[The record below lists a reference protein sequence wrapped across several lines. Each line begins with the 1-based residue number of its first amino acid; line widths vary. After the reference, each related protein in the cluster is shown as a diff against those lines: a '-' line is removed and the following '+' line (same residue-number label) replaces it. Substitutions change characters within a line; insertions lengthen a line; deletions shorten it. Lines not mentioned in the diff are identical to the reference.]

1 MPPALDQVY
10 SIATTDLRLRLR
22 RPATLWLILI
32 LSGMAYLLIPDPSTG
47 RALMVVDGARALYT
61 SQVVALA
68 TAGLASL
75 FLTFAGFYLTSNT
88 IRRDLI
94 ARTGGIIAATPV
106 GSGTYLVGK
115 FAGGGA
121 YLGLITAVYVLNVM
135 AMHLLRGE
143 GPLEPF
149 TYFLTYLLALGPA
162 ISVIAALALM
172 FECVPLLSGR
182 LGDVLYFFVWAI
194 LLGLGAMSEGGGVGK
209 YLDVMGLGFIMRQVH
224 GVSNSTQLAIG
235 MTPFRGDVAPWVLPP
250 IPLSL
255 AVLLPRMMVALLAV
269 PILLVA
275 RLFFHR
281 FDPARVQSGR
291 QGGGGGVIRRISVL
305 IKPVTRVVSAVGARL
320 VPAAPGVLRPVL
332 AETVMTLC
340 QSPLV
345 LLAWFGVAAATVIT
359 PEATVRHTLP
369 LVVAIVLA
377 VALADLATR
386 DRVAGTQSMLY
397 SMPRVRPDYAVIKLG
412 AAVLL
417 ALLFCIPPA
426 IRIAFSA
433 PGSALSLLVAAGFMG
448 ALATALGFLTRTPKA
463 FMGIFML
470 FLYLVLNGAQVPG
483 LDFAGWNGVATGS
496 TRMGYTLAAALLGL
510 IAVARHRWDVTRES

>member
-1 MPPALDQVY
+1 MTPLLRQVL
-10 SIATTDLRLRLR
+10 SIATTDVRLRLR
-22 RPATLWLILI
+22 RPSTLWLILI

-47 RALMVVDGARALYT
+47 VALMVVDGARALYT

-75 FLTFAGFYLTSNT
+75 FLTFAGFYLASNT

-106 GSGTYLVGK
+106 TSGTYLVGK
-115 FAGGGA
+115 FLGGAA

-143 GPLEPF
+143 GPLEPL
-149 TYFLTYLLALGPA
+149 TYFLTYALALGPA
-162 ISVIAALALM
+162 IIVVAALALM

-182 LGDVLYFFVWAI
+182 LGDVLYFFLWAI
-194 LLGLGAMSEGGGVGK
+194 LLAMGAMSEGGGAGK

-224 GVSNSTQLAIG
+224 AVTNSQQMAIG

-250 IPLSL
+250 IPLSF
-255 AVLLPRMMVALLAV
+255 ATLLPRLTVALLSV
-269 PILLVA
+269 PILMVA

-291 QGGGGGVIRRISVL
+291 QGSGDGLIRRISTL
-305 IKPVTRVVSAVGARL
+305 TKPITRMVSGAGAHL
-320 VPAAPGVLRPVL
+320 VPAAPAVLRPVL

-345 LLAWFGVAAATVIT
+345 VLAWLAVVATTIVSSNATAQHV
-359 PEATVRHTLP
+359 LP

-397 SMPRVRPDYAVIKLG
+397 SMPRIKPDYALIKLG
-412 AAVLL
+412 GAVLL

-433 PGSALSLLVAAGFMG
+433 PGSALSLVIAAGFMG
-448 ALATALGFLTRTPKA
+448 ALATALGLLTRTPKA
-463 FMGIFML
+463 FMGVFML

-496 TRMGYTLAAALLGL
+496 TRLGYMFAAALFGL
-510 IAVARHRWDVTRES
+510 IAVAKHRWDVAREN